1 MKKVI
6 GYIRV
11 STEGQAESGL
21 GLADQEMKIRGY
33 CSIYDLELVD
43 IVVDAGA
50 SAKNLNREGISRVI
64 KSVESGEVEGV
75 LVAKLDRLTRSM
87 TDLHV
92 LLNTVF
98 SKVELHSVA
107 EKVDTSTAA
116 GRLVLNVLMSV
127 AEWEREA
134 IGERTSAAL
143 QAKKAKKAK
152 KAESVARKAKM
163 MMRKAING
171 RAPFGWQW
179 KDGDLVPEKKEQ
191 EVIVLLKELR
201 ESGTNFSQIAAYMN
215 EQGIPTSR
223 NGKWQSI
230 TVKRILEKAA

>member
-11 STEGQAESGL
+11 STESQAESGL

-64 KSVESGEVEGV
+64 ESVEAGEVEGV

-127 AEWEREA
+127 AAWEREA

-143 QAKKAKKAK
+143 QAKKANK
-152 KAESVARKAKM
+152 SPRSKM
-163 MMRKAING
+163 TRKAING

-179 KDGDLVPEKKEQ
+179 KNGDLVPEKKEQ
-191 EVIVLLKELR
+191 EVISLIKDLR
-201 ESGTNFSQIAAYMN
+201 ESGTNFSKIAAYLN

-230 TVKRILEKAA
+230 TVKRTLEKAA

>member
-11 STEGQAESGL
+11 STESQAESGL

-33 CSIYDLELVD
+33 CAVYDLELVD
-43 IVVDAGA
+43 VIIDAGA
-50 SAKNLNREGISRVI
+50 SAKSLKRDGIQDVINLAQSNSIDGVI
-64 KSVESGEVEGV
+64 
-75 LVAKLDRLTRSM
+75 VAKLDRLTRSM
-87 TDLHV
+87 KDLHV
-92 LLNTVF
+92 LLDSVF

-143 QAKKAKKAK
+143 QAKKTKAQR
-152 KAESVARKAKM
+152 VV
-163 MMRKAING
+163 NG
-171 RAPFGWQW
+171 RAPYGSTWV
-179 KDGDLVPEKKEQ
+179 DGQLVAVESEQ
-191 EVIVLLKELR
+191 KVITIIKELR
-201 ESGTNFSQIAAYMN
+201 ELRMTLAAIAQDLN
-215 EQGIPTSR
+215 DKGFITKR
-223 NGKWQSI
+223 NGKWTAT
-230 TVKRILEKAA
+230 TVRRILKAIA

>member
-11 STEGQAESGL
+11 STESQAESGL

-43 IVVDAGA
+43 VIIDAGA
-50 SAKNLNREGISRVI
+50 SAKSLKRDGIQNVI
-64 KSVESGEVEGV
+64 SLVQSDAVDGV
-75 LVAKLDRLTRSM
+75 IVAKLDRLTRSM
-87 TDLHV
+87 KDLHV
-92 LLNTVF
+92 LLDSVF

-143 QAKKAKKAK
+143 QAKKAKSKKRVVNGGAPYGWKWVDGELVEIPEQQEGLAIMRRLRDSGMTYREIAK
-152 KAESVARKAKM
+152 RLNEMKLSTQKGGEWKSATVRNN
-163 MMRKAING
+163 IV
-171 RAPFGWQW
+171 RA
-179 KDGDLVPEKKEQ
+179 
-191 EVIVLLKELR
+191 
-201 ESGTNFSQIAAYMN
+201 A
-215 EQGIPTSR
+215 
-223 NGKWQSI
+223 
-230 TVKRILEKAA
+230 

>member
-11 STEGQAESGL
+11 STESQAESGL
-21 GLADQEMKIRGY
+21 GLADQELKIRGY

-43 IVVDAGA
+43 VIIDAGA
-50 SAKNLNREGISRVI
+50 SAKSLKRDGIQDVINLAQSESIDGVI
-64 KSVESGEVEGV
+64 VS
-75 LVAKLDRLTRSM
+75 KLDRLTRSM
-87 TDLHV
+87 KDLHV
-92 LLNTVF
+92 LLDSVF

-143 QAKKAKKAK
+143 QAKKAKSK
-152 KAESVARKAKM
+152 KRVINGGAPYGWTWLDGQLVEIPEQQEGLAIMRRLRDSGMTYREVARHLNEMKLAT
-163 MMRKAING
+163 
-171 RAPFGWQW
+171 
-179 KDGDLVPEKKEQ
+179 KKGGE
-191 EVIVLLKELR
+191 
-201 ESGTNFSQIAAYMN
+201 
-215 EQGIPTSR
+215 
-223 NGKWQSI
+223 W
-230 TVKRILEKAA
+230 KAATVRNNLLRAA

>member
-11 STEGQAESGL
+11 STESQAESGL

-43 IVVDAGA
+43 VIIDAGA
-50 SAKNLNREGISRVI
+50 SAKSLKRDGIQDVINLAQSDSIDGVI
-64 KSVESGEVEGV
+64 
-75 LVAKLDRLTRSM
+75 VAKLDRLTRSM
-87 TDLHV
+87 KDLHV
-92 LLNTVF
+92 LLDSVF

-107 EKVDTSTAA
+107 EKVDTSTAS

-143 QAKKAKKAK
+143 QAKKVR
-152 KAESVARKAKM
+152 EQRV
-163 MMRKAING
+163 ING
-171 RAPFGWQW
+171 RAPYGYTWV
-179 KDGDLVPEKKEQ
+179 DGQLVAVESEQ
-191 EVIVLLKELR
+191 KVINTIKELR
-201 ESGTNFSQIAAYMN
+201 GLGMTLAAIAQDLN
-215 EQGIPTSR
+215 DREFITKR
-223 NGKWQSI
+223 NGKWTAT
-230 TVKRILEKAA
+230 TVRRTLKAIA